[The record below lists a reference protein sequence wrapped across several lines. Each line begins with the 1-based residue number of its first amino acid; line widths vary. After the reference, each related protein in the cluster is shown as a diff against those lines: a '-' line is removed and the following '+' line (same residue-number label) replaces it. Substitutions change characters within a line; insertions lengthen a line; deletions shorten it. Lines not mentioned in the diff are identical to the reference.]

1 MSTAAQ
7 HAANIRN
14 AALSTGPRT
23 PEGKAASSR
32 NALKF
37 GLTSKQVLL
46 PHEDPAEFDALEST
60 LLEQIQPAD
69 DGERLLVNDIA
80 VARWKIRRIE
90 LARAAWMDF
99 DLSRRRMEDRN
110 LATAW
115 TLLSPEIQRFDKYA
129 AAERR
134 VVENAWRKL
143 RLLQQERRDREKA
156 AAEAARASLQNKP
169 KPTSAHP
176 VEQAFSHHDIGIDSN
191 LPAGQNPA
199 TAANRNGA

>member
-14 AALSTGPRT
+14 APLSTGPRT

-46 PHEDPAEFDALEST
+46 PHEDPAEFEALEAT

-90 LARAAWMDF
+90 LARAAWMEF
-99 DLSRRRMEDRN
+99 DLSRRRMDDRN

-115 TLLSPEIQRFDKYA
+115 TLLSPEIQRFD
-129 AAERR
+129 
-134 VVENAWRKL
+134 NT
-143 RLLQQERRDREKA
+143 
-156 AAEAARASLQNKP
+156 P
-169 KPTSAHP
+169 PP
-176 VEQAFSHHDIGIDSN
+176 
-191 LPAGQNPA
+191 
-199 TAANRNGA
+199 NGA

>member
-7 HAANIRN
+7 IAANIRN

-37 GLTSKQVLL
+37 GLTSKHVIL
-46 PHEDPAEFDALEST
+46 PHEAPAEFDALEAT
-60 LLEQIQPAD
+60 VIEQFQPAN
-69 DGERLLVNDIA
+69 DGERLLVDDIV

-90 LARAAWMDF
+90 LAR
-99 DLSRRRMEDRN
+99 
-110 LATAW
+110 TAW
-115 TLLSPEIQRFDKYA
+115 LAREMTGFHQEPSLAMAYAMLSPDMRRFEKYA

-143 RLLQQERRDREKA
+143 RVIQQERREREKA
-156 AAEAARASLQNKP
+156 AAEAARANLQKEP
-169 KPTSAHP
+169 KPLPDEALALATPVSA
-176 VEQAFSHHDIGIDSN
+176 
-191 LPAGQNPA
+191 PARP
-199 TAANRNGA
+199 TLLTGA

>member
-1 MSTAAQ
+1 MSTSAQ
-7 HAANIRN
+7 ILANTKN

-46 PHEDPAEFDALEST
+46 PHEDPAEFEALEAT

-90 LARAAWMDF
+90 LARAAWMEF
-99 DLSRRRMEDRN
+99 DLSRRRMDDRN

-143 RLLQQERRDREKA
+143 RVLQQDRRDREKA
-156 AAEAARASLQNKP
+156 AAEAARATLQNKP
-169 KPTSAHP
+169 NSPQTRANTQPSGADQEPTADPGRVVAH
-176 VEQAFSHHDIGIDSN
+176 AAAADIPLIS
-191 LPAGQNPA
+191 
-199 TAANRNGA
+199 